1 MTVETWLAA
10 AQQDAEKRGL
20 RELLPLLE
28 TLGRSTAAEDVDYV
42 VESVV
47 EVVGKVRRA
56 MPVGAA

>member
-28 TLGRSTAAEDVDYV
+28 TLGRSTAALRAADE
-42 VESVV
+42 EHR
-47 EVVGKVRRA
+47 RRA
-56 MPVGAA
+56 ERDATPPSPHA